1 MIVESNGSCLPSAP
15 AVVVMMG
22 GDAEMAEL
30 VVGDTE
36 SEKHWEDEGTEERG
50 VQGSTKLWQME
61 DERPPW
67 RSASRHRRELGVLL
81 SVLRVEE
88 ATVVQMPAI
97 ETRIDKNYSGPGLS
111 A

>member
-30 VVGDTE
+30 V
-36 SEKHWEDEGTEERG
+36 
-50 VQGSTKLWQME
+50 
-61 DERPPW
+61 
-67 RSASRHRRELGVLL
+67 LL
-81 SVLRVEE
+81 FMVRVEE